1 MQDLGVSLDHTLM
14 EESASFKSILSE
26 ALHRKISQIQE
37 EIELQ
42 AGVGPNVAKPLEGV
56 VDDDDSGKR

>member
-1 MQDLGVSLDHTLM
+1 M